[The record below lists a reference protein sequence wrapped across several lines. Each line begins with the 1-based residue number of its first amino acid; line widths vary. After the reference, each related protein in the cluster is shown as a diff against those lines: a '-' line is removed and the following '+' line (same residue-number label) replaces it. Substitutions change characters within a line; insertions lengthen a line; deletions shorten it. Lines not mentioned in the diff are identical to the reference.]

1 MSFFKNLFG
10 KSEKEEKEETKS
22 ESPDLESTGKAE
34 EDGKASEEKEASQ
47 ESGATESQGESEEPS
62 VINEDDLDPTDML
75 IPRVLYF
82 KSFGNNPGPCPR
94 CRSKVDNHT
103 SLYAVIAKI
112 GEEETLLVIG
122 SELGWFC
129 TDCPTMF
136 LNPDKF
142 FQGIRA
148 GMGAD
153 WDRLTGFTPLGLVD
167 PDKLQEQESE
177 AAGEDL
183 EEPPLPVIPFLALRT
198 FGRGSS
204 KISTPGNNGKK
215 KKKKKKR

>member
-10 KSEKEEKEETKS
+10 KSEKEESEATKS
-22 ESPDLESTGKAE
+22 EGTDKEQAGDKEGEAQ
-34 EDGKASEEKEASQ
+34 SEEKGAKGSPE
-47 ESGATESQGESEEPS
+47 ATETENQEESEEPE

-82 KSFGNNPGPCPR
+82 KSFGSNPGPCPR

-112 GEEETLLVIG
+112 GEEETLMVIG

-148 GMGAD
+148 GMGAE
-153 WDRLTGFTPLGLVD
+153 WDMLTGFVPLGLVD

-177 AAGEDL
+177 EVGEDE
-183 EEPPLPVIPFLALRT
+183 EEPPLPVIPFLDLRT

-204 KISTPGNNGKK
+204 KIRTPGKKGKK
-215 KKKKKKR
+215 KKKKKR